1 MNKDLRRANQQI
13 REEHKGMR
21 DKIASFL
28 LAYETPDVKRRTGP
42 EKVLIHTLE
51 EENLKKKEK
60 QSERLQT

>member
-1 MNKDLRRANQQI
+1 
-13 REEHKGMR
+13 MR